1 MHPRFIPTVEQF
13 RPYRHHPAPSDP
25 SQRDSGRNLRDW
37 ILGGGASRP
46 QTRGRLRPP
55 AEFRADVP

>member
-25 SQRDSGRNLRDW
+25 SQRVSGRACGTGSSAAAPAGR
-37 ILGGGASRP
+37 